1 MREPLT
7 PRWLVCS
14 DGRISPLPV
23 SRWHGE
29 AEDALRVV
37 VARGTGPTLDV
48 GCGPGR
54 LTAALTRAGRTALG
68 VDICAHAVRL
78 TRARGAAAVHGCVF
92 SALPREGWW
101 THVLLVDGN
110 IGIGGDPAALLRR
123 CGGLVRADG
132 TVTVEVEPGGVG
144 LWQGHAWVRSAPV
157 PGPTPAAARF
167 RWARVGVDAVATLSR
182 DAGLVVREVF
192 RQDGRWFA
200 EFGRRPSRVAHR
212 SAAQRLGAGPVESR
226 TTSR

>member
-29 AEDALRVV
+29 AEDALRAV
-37 VARGTGPTLDV
+37 VARCAGPALDV

-54 LTAALTRAGRTALG
+54 LTAALARAGLTALG
-68 VDICAHAVRL
+68 VDISAHAVRL
-78 TRARGAAAVHGCVF
+78 TRARGAAAVHRCVF

-123 CGGLVRADG
+123 CGGLVRVGG
-132 TVTVEVEPGGVG
+132 TVITEIEPGGVG
-144 LWQGHAWVRSAPV
+144 LWQGHAWVRAAPAS
-157 PGPTPAAARF
+157 GPTPAARF
-167 RWARVGVDAVATLSR
+167 RWARVGVDAVAALSR

-192 RQDGRWFA
+192 RHDGRWFA
-200 EFGRRPSRVAHR
+200 EFGRQPSLVAHR